1 MKIIGLTGGIGS
13 GKSEAA
19 RLFAALGVP
28 VIDTD
33 AIAHE
38 LTAPGHPALFSIAAA
53 FGEEAIAP
61 DGSLNRPYMRKRVF
75 SDSAA
80 KRTLE
85 GILHPMI
92 RAEVAAR
99 LAANPAA
106 PYQIVMVPLLFET
119 GAYEAMI
126 DRSLVIDCDENLQV
140 SRAMARSQLS
150 ETEVCMIME
159 TQCFRE
165 QRLALADDII
175 DNSGTLENLENQV
188 REKHEKYIRLA

>member
-1 MKIIGLTGGIGS
+1 MMIVGLTGGIGS

-28 VIDTD
+28 IIDTD
-33 AIAHE
+33 MIAHE
-38 LTAPGHPALFSIAAA
+38 LTAPGQPALASIAAA
-53 FGEEAIAP
+53 FGEEAIAS
-61 DGSLNRPYMRKRVF
+61 DGSLDRAYMRKKVF

-85 GILHPMI
+85 AILHPMI

-99 LAANPAA
+99 LSRNVSA

-119 GAYEAMI
+119 GTYRPMI
-126 DRSLVIDCDENLQV
+126 DRALVIDCDESLQV
-140 SRAMARSQLS
+140 SRAMARSGL
-150 ETEVCMIME
+150 TEPEVRAIMD

-165 QRLALADDII
+165 QRLALADDVI
-175 DNSGTLENLENQV
+175 DNSGSFENLEHQV

>member
-1 MKIIGLTGGIGS
+1 MIVGLTGGIGS

-19 RLFAALGVP
+19 RLFAALGVL
-28 VIDTD
+28 VVDTD

-38 LTAPGHPALFSIAAA
+38 MTAAGQPALARIAAA

-61 DGSLNRPYMRKRVF
+61 DGSLNRAYIRKKVF

-85 GILHPMI
+85 SILHPMI

-99 LAANPAA
+99 LSGNASAS
-106 PYQIVMVPLLFET
+106 YQIVMVPLLFET
-119 GAYEAMI
+119 DAYRSMI
-126 DRSLVIDCDENLQV
+126 DRSLVIDCDESLQV
-140 SRAMARSQLS
+140 SRAMARSRLT
-150 ETEVCMIME
+150 ETEVRAIMD

-175 DNSGTLENLENQV
+175 DNSGSLENLEKQV

>member
-38 LTAPGHPALFSIAAA
+38 LTAPGHPALRKIATA

-61 DGSLNRPYMRKRVF
+61 DGSLNRPYMRKKVF
-75 SDSAA
+75 SDGAA

-99 LAANPAA
+99 LAANPSV

-119 GAYEAMI
+119 GAYATMI

-140 SRAMARSQLS
+140 SRAMARSKLS
-150 ETEVCMIME
+150 EPEVRMIMD

-165 QRLALADDII
+165 QRLALADDVI
-175 DNSGTLENLENQV
+175 DNSGSLENLGRQV

>member
-1 MKIIGLTGGIGS
+1 MMIVGLTGGIGS

-33 AIAHE
+33 TIAHE
-38 LTAPGHPALFSIAAA
+38 LTAAGQPALANIAAA
-53 FGEEAIAP
+53 FGDEAISP
-61 DGSLNRPYMRKRVF
+61 DGSLNRPYMRKKVF
-75 SDSAA
+75 SDSSA
-80 KRTLE
+80 KQTLE

-92 RAEVAAR
+92 RAEVTAR
-99 LAANPAA
+99 LSANALA

-119 GAYEAMI
+119 GAYSTMI
-126 DRSLVIDCDENLQV
+126 ARSLVIDCDESLQV
-140 SRAMARSQLS
+140 RRAMARSRL
-150 ETEVCMIME
+150 TEMEVRAIMD

-165 QRLALADDII
+165 QRLALADDVI
-175 DNSGTLENLENQV
+175 DNSGSLENLETQV

>member
-1 MKIIGLTGGIGS
+1 MIIIGLTGGIGS

-38 LTAPGHPALFSIAAA
+38 LTAAGRPALANIAAA
-53 FGEEAIAP
+53 FGEEAISP
-61 DGSLNRPYMRKRVF
+61 DGSLNRPYMRKKVF
-75 SDSAA
+75 SDSSA
-80 KRTLE
+80 KQTLE

-92 RAEVAAR
+92 RAEVTAR
-99 LAANPAA
+99 LSANASA

-119 GAYEAMI
+119 GAYSTMI
-126 DRSLVIDCDENLQV
+126 ARSLVIDCDESLQV
-140 SRAMARSQLS
+140 RRAMARSRL
-150 ETEVCMIME
+150 TEMEVRAIMD

-165 QRLALADDII
+165 QRLALADDVI
-175 DNSGTLENLENQV
+175 DNSGSLENLETQV

>member
-1 MKIIGLTGGIGS
+1 MIVGLTGGIGS

-28 VIDTD
+28 VVDTD

-38 LTAPGHPALFSIAAA
+38 MTAAGQPALARIAAA

-61 DGSLNRPYMRKRVF
+61 DGSLNRAYTRRKVF

-85 GILHPMI
+85 SILHPMI

-99 LAANPAA
+99 LSGNASAS
-106 PYQIVMVPLLFET
+106 YQIVMVPLLFET
-119 GAYEAMI
+119 DAYRSMI
-126 DRSLVIDCDENLQV
+126 DRSLVIDCDERLQV
-140 SRAMARSQLS
+140 SRAMARSRLT
-150 ETEVCMIME
+150 ETEVRAIMD

-175 DNSGTLENLENQV
+175 DNSGSLENLEKQV

>member
-1 MKIIGLTGGIGS
+1 MIVGLTGGIGS

-19 RLFAALGVP
+19 RVFAALGVP
-28 VIDTD
+28 IVDTD

-38 LTAPGHPALFSIAAA
+38 LTAPGQVALPRIAEA
-53 FGEEAIAP
+53 FGKEAIAA
-61 DGSLNRPYMRKRVF
+61 DGSLDRAYMRKKVF
-75 SDSAA
+75 SDSTA

-85 GILHPMI
+85 GILHPLI

-99 LAANPAA
+99 IAANASA

-119 GAYEAMI
+119 GAYETMI
-126 DRSLVIDCDENLQV
+126 DRSLVIDCDESLQV
-140 SRAMARSQLS
+140 SRAMARSRLS
-150 ETEVCMIME
+150 ESEVRMIMD

-165 QRLALADDII
+165 QRLALADDVI
-175 DNSGTLENLENQV
+175 DNSGTLENLEKQV

>member
-1 MKIIGLTGGIGS
+1 MIVGLTGGIGS

-28 VIDTD
+28 VVDTD

-38 LTAPGHPALFSIAAA
+38 MTAAGQPALARIAAA

-61 DGSLNRPYMRKRVF
+61 DGSLNRAYIRKKVF

-85 GILHPMI
+85 SILHPMI

-99 LAANPAA
+99 LSGNASAS
-106 PYQIVMVPLLFET
+106 YQIVMVPLLFET
-119 GAYEAMI
+119 DAYRSMI
-126 DRSLVIDCDENLQV
+126 DRSLVIDCDESLQV
-140 SRAMARSQLS
+140 SRAMARSQLT
-150 ETEVCMIME
+150 ETEVRAIMD

-175 DNSGTLENLENQV
+175 DNSGSLENLEKQV

>member
-1 MKIIGLTGGIGS
+1 MIVGLTGGIGS

-28 VIDTD
+28 VVDTD

-38 LTAPGHPALFSIAAA
+38 MTAAGQPALARIAAV

-61 DGSLNRPYMRKRVF
+61 DGSLNRAYTRRKVF

-85 GILHPMI
+85 SILHPMI

-99 LAANPAA
+99 LSGNASAS
-106 PYQIVMVPLLFET
+106 YQIVMVPLLFET
-119 GAYEAMI
+119 DAYRSMI
-126 DRSLVIDCDENLQV
+126 DRSLVIDCDERLQV
-140 SRAMARSQLS
+140 SRAMARSRLT
-150 ETEVCMIME
+150 ETEVRAIMD

-175 DNSGTLENLENQV
+175 DNSGSLENLEKQV

>member
-1 MKIIGLTGGIGS
+1 MIVGLTGGIGS

-28 VIDTD
+28 VVDTD

-38 LTAPGHPALFSIAAA
+38 MTAAGQPALGRIAAV

-61 DGSLNRPYMRKRVF
+61 DGSLNRAYMRRKVF

-85 GILHPMI
+85 SILHPMI

-99 LAANPAA
+99 LSGNASAS
-106 PYQIVMVPLLFET
+106 YQIVMVPLLFET
-119 GAYEAMI
+119 DAYRSMI
-126 DRSLVIDCDENLQV
+126 DRSLVIDCDESLQV
-140 SRAMARSQLS
+140 SRAMARSRLT
-150 ETEVCMIME
+150 ETEVRAIMD

-175 DNSGTLENLENQV
+175 DNSGSLENLEKQV

>member
-1 MKIIGLTGGIGS
+1 MMIVGLTGGIGS

-33 AIAHE
+33 TIAHE
-38 LTAPGHPALFSIAAA
+38 LTAAGQPALANIAAA
-53 FGEEAIAP
+53 FGEEAISP
-61 DGSLNRPYMRKRVF
+61 DGSLNRPYMRKKVF
-75 SDSAA
+75 SDSSA
-80 KRTLE
+80 KQTLE

-92 RAEVAAR
+92 RAEVTAR
-99 LAANPAA
+99 LSANASA

-119 GAYEAMI
+119 GAYSTMI
-126 DRSLVIDCDENLQV
+126 ARSLVIDCDESLQV
-140 SRAMARSQLS
+140 RRAMARSRL
-150 ETEVCMIME
+150 TEMEVRAIMD

-165 QRLALADDII
+165 QRLALADDVI
-175 DNSGTLENLENQV
+175 DNSGSLENLETQV

>member
-1 MKIIGLTGGIGS
+1 MIIIGLTGGIGS

-38 LTAPGHPALFSIAAA
+38 LTAAGRPALANIAAA
-53 FGEEAIAP
+53 FGEEAISP
-61 DGSLNRPYMRKRVF
+61 DGSLNRPYMRKKVF
-75 SDSAA
+75 SDSSA
-80 KRTLE
+80 KQTLE

-92 RAEVAAR
+92 RAEVTAR
-99 LAANPAA
+99 LSANASA

-119 GAYEAMI
+119 GAYSTMI
-126 DRSLVIDCDENLQV
+126 ARSLVIDCDESLQV
-140 SRAMARSQLS
+140 RRAMARSRL
-150 ETEVCMIME
+150 TEIEVRAIMD

-165 QRLALADDII
+165 QRLALADDVI
-175 DNSGTLENLENQV
+175 DNSGSLENLETQV

>member
-1 MKIIGLTGGIGS
+1 MKIVGLTGGIGS

-38 LTAPGHPALFSIAAA
+38 LTAPGHPALLRIAAA

-61 DGSLNRPYMRKRVF
+61 DGSLNRPSMRKKVF

-92 RAEVAAR
+92 RTEVAAR

-119 GAYEAMI
+119 GVYETMI

-140 SRAMARSQLS
+140 SRAMSRSRLS
-150 ETEVCMIME
+150 ETEVRMIMD

-165 QRLALADDII
+165 QRLALADDVI

>member
-1 MKIIGLTGGIGS
+1 MMIVGLTGGIGS

-38 LTAPGHPALFSIAAA
+38 LTAAGQPALANIAAA
-53 FGEEAIAP
+53 FGEEAISP
-61 DGSLNRPYMRKRVF
+61 DGSLNRPYMRKKVF
-75 SDSAA
+75 SDSSA
-80 KRTLE
+80 KQTLE

-92 RAEVAAR
+92 RAEVTAR
-99 LAANPAA
+99 LSANASA

-119 GAYEAMI
+119 GAYSTMI
-126 DRSLVIDCDENLQV
+126 ARSLVIDCDESLQV
-140 SRAMARSQLS
+140 RRAMARSRL
-150 ETEVCMIME
+150 TEMEVRAIMD

-165 QRLALADDII
+165 QRLALADDVI
-175 DNSGTLENLENQV
+175 DNSGSLENLETQV

>member
-1 MKIIGLTGGIGS
+1 MIVGLTGGIGS

-28 VIDTD
+28 VVDTD

-38 LTAPGHPALFSIAAA
+38 MTAAGQPALARIAAA

-61 DGSLNRPYMRKRVF
+61 DGSLNRAYIRKKVF

-85 GILHPMI
+85 SILHPMI

-99 LAANPAA
+99 LSGNASAS
-106 PYQIVMVPLLFET
+106 YQIVMVPLLFET
-119 GAYEAMI
+119 DAYRSMI
-126 DRSLVIDCDENLQV
+126 DRSLVIDCDESLQV
-140 SRAMARSQLS
+140 SRAMARSRLT
-150 ETEVCMIME
+150 ETEVRAIMD

-175 DNSGTLENLENQV
+175 DNSGSLENLEKQV

>member
-1 MKIIGLTGGIGS
+1 
-13 GKSEAA
+13 
-19 RLFAALGVP
+19 VP
-28 VIDTD
+28 VVDTD

-38 LTAPGHPALFSIAAA
+38 MTAAGQPALARIAAA

-61 DGSLNRPYMRKRVF
+61 DGSLNRAYIRKKVF

-85 GILHPMI
+85 SILHPMI

-99 LAANPAA
+99 LSGNASAS
-106 PYQIVMVPLLFET
+106 YQIVMVPLLFET
-119 GAYEAMI
+119 DAYRSMI
-126 DRSLVIDCDENLQV
+126 DRSLVIDCDERLQV
-140 SRAMARSQLS
+140 SRAMARSRLT
-150 ETEVCMIME
+150 ETEVRAIMD

-175 DNSGTLENLENQV
+175 DNSGSLENLEKQV

>member
-1 MKIIGLTGGIGS
+1 MIVGLTGGIGS

-19 RLFAALGVP
+19 RLFGALGVP
-28 VIDTD
+28 IVDTD

-38 LTAPGHPALFSIAAA
+38 LTAPGQVALPRIAEA
-53 FGEEAIAP
+53 FGKEAIAA
-61 DGSLNRPYMRKRVF
+61 DGSLDRAYMRKKVF
-75 SDSAA
+75 SDSTA

-85 GILHPMI
+85 GILHPLI

-99 LAANPAA
+99 IAANASA

-119 GAYEAMI
+119 GAYETMI
-126 DRSLVIDCDENLQV
+126 DRSLVIDCDESLQV
-140 SRAMARSQLS
+140 SRAMARSRLS
-150 ETEVCMIME
+150 ESEVRMIMD

-165 QRLALADDII
+165 QRLALADDVI
-175 DNSGTLENLENQV
+175 DNSGTLENLEKQV

>member
-1 MKIIGLTGGIGS
+1 MIVGLTGGIGS

-28 VIDTD
+28 VVDTD

-38 LTAPGHPALFSIAAA
+38 MTAAGQSALARIAAA

-61 DGSLNRPYMRKRVF
+61 DGSLNRAYMRRKVF

-85 GILHPMI
+85 SILHPMI

-99 LAANPAA
+99 LSGNASAS
-106 PYQIVMVPLLFET
+106 YQIVMVPLLFET
-119 GAYEAMI
+119 DAYRSMI
-126 DRSLVIDCDENLQV
+126 DRSLVIDCDERLQV
-140 SRAMARSQLS
+140 SRAMARSRLT
-150 ETEVCMIME
+150 ETEVRAIMD

-175 DNSGTLENLENQV
+175 DNSGSLENLEKQV